1 MKLDIPEN
9 DLKLLKKVIYHLKS
23 GSKTIKIMNKKFEN
37 LCKNPAMNVDY
48 VYDRFVENYK
58 KQSEILIDKKITIDL
73 FKRREYD
80 LVWLRYVKN
89 FDGKQ
94 LSEATNISR
103 MSLWKGLKRQT
114 VKFIEKYK
122 TKKKEF
128 DIYGKF

>member
-9 DLKLLKKVIYHLKS
+9 DLKLLKRAIYHLRS
-23 GSKTIKIMNKKFEN
+23 GSKTIKVMNQKFEN

-80 LVWLRYVKN
+80 LVWLRYVKH

-94 LSEATNISR
+94 IAETTNISIR
-103 MSLWKGLKRQT
+103 SLWKILKRQT
-114 VKFIEKYK
+114 IKFIEKYK
-122 TKKKEF
+122 AKKKEF